1 MGRQISLWLVLSS
14 PIFHFSLD
22 GERWISLT
30 EFENDI
36 LNPYTRLDQSI
47 VRAIR
52 QSAAAYIISHQ
63 ADDVNGISLKDAI
76 LPSYPNC
83 R

>member
-1 MGRQISLWLVLSS
+1 MLS
-14 PIFHFSLD
+14 D

-36 LNPYTRLDQSI
+36 LNPYTRLDQSV

-52 QSAAAYIISHQ
+52 QSASTYIIQHQ
-63 ADDVNGISLKDAI
+63 ADDVHGISLKDAI

-83 R
+83 K